1 MIAIVIF
8 YTVTRAYVAIKQLIV
23 CMRGFFQSKC
33 NFKTMTNTVALLIQ
47 QLYMSAI
54 YNELNKKEINIAY
67 SK

>member
-1 MIAIVIF
+1 MVAIVIF
-8 YTVTRAYVAIKQLIV
+8 YTVTHAYVAIKQFII

-33 NFKTMTNTVALLIQ
+33 NFKTMTVALLIQ

-54 YNELNKKEINIAY
+54 YNELNKKEINTAY